1 MSAGLPTA
9 SRREASR
16 DVCAILRK
24 DWKSSAAAVTFT
36 FAGALLSLLPVLLL
50 AQVVDEVVSG
60 DAISGFGF
68 VIFWAALA
76 IAGSAVVSGLAEAY
90 TGITIARVVARL
102 RERAVAS
109 VLNLP
114 PATVALFGRG
124 EILGRVGADIAVLV
138 ASARKSVPSTLSAL
152 IMVIVASMGIA
163 SVDWRIALAGFTSI
177 PFYYLGLRWYLP
189 RSAPLYQR
197 QRRLESAVIGSLQS
211 SVDGIQTVR
220 SHRLV
225 PARKSVISY
234 RAAESRDTS
243 IASFRV
249 FSGLVGRE
257 NFAEFMGLSA
267 LSVVGWLLFKNG
279 EVSVG
284 DIAAALIL
292 FHRQFV
298 PIGTI
303 LFTFDELQRSGAA
316 LTRIVGLTHFVRHD
330 PPRPLSQQSIPTQ
343 APVLDVR
350 GLNYSYSDG
359 PKVLKGLDFTVE
371 AGHTVCL
378 VGRSGA
384 GKSTVAGILSGALEF
399 AERGVITVDGRDVVD
414 MSDEERSGMFCVV
427 SQENYIFAM
436 SVRENLRL
444 AQETASDA
452 EIWHALELTGADQWC
467 ASLRHEDKQGLD
479 TMLGE
484 GGLHIDAVAAQRMAL
499 ARVALSRASVVIL
512 DESTSEGDAEPNE
525 MEESLHPFGMTLEDA
540 AHAALRDRTAIVIA
554 HRLSQASS
562 AERVLVMERGEII
575 ETGSHDELIGQQ
587 GAYVDMWAAWNA

>member
-1 MSAGLPTA
+1 M
-9 SRREASR
+9 
-16 DVCAILRK
+16 CAVLRK

-50 AQVVDEVVSG
+50 AQVVDEVVSS
-60 DAISGFGF
+60 DAISGIGY
-68 VIFWAALA
+68 VMFWAALA
-76 IAGSAVVSGLAEAY
+76 VAGSAVVSGLAEAY
-90 TGITIARVVARL
+90 TGVTIARVVARL

-114 PATVALFGRG
+114 PAKVALFGRG
-124 EILGRVGADIAVLV
+124 EVLGRVGADIAVLV

-152 IMVIVASMGIA
+152 MMVIVASMGIA
-163 SVDWRIALAGFTSI
+163 GVDWRLALAGFTGI

-197 QRRLESAVIGSLQS
+197 QRRLESGVIGSLQS
-211 SVDGIQTVR
+211 SIDGIRTVR

-234 RAAESRDTS
+234 QTAKSRDTS

-316 LTRIVGLTHFVRHD
+316 LTRIVGLTHFVRHG
-330 PPRPLSQQSIPTQ
+330 PPRPLPQRSIPTQ

-350 GLNYSYSDG
+350 GLNYSYSDC

-384 GKSTVAGILSGALEF
+384 GKSTVAGILSGTLEF
-399 AERGVITVDGRDVVD
+399 AERGVISVDGRDVVD
-414 MSDEERSGMFCVV
+414 MSDEERSGMFCVAV
-427 SQENYIFAM
+427 QENYVFSM

-444 AQETASDA
+444 AQEAASDA
-452 EIWHALELTGADQWC
+452 EIWHALHLTGADQWC

-484 GGLHIDAVAAQRMAL
+484 GGLHIDAVAAQRLAL
-499 ARVALSRASVVIL
+499 ARVALSRAGVVIL

-554 HRLSQASS
+554 HRLSQARS
-562 AERVLVMERGEII
+562 ADRVLVMERGEIV

-587 GAYVDMWAAWNA
+587 GAYADMWAAWNA